1 MLKKFVAMLLSAV
14 MVIGA
19 CGTEVFAAGGEY
31 VQEIE
36 AELVGDA
43 ASFSKAIPLAI
54 GNTINGAITE
64 TESEQVYSFSLTS
77 SGRVTFDVTSYMRY
91 YELDIYDET
100 GERVWYSGTKYW
112 NDNLQ
117 YVTNEHAIDLA
128 KGSYYLRMHGE
139 KGTYTFSSTFS
150 SANVTYD
157 EQNNDF
163 ASATVINEGGTIN
176 GQLTENNRED
186 IYKITFM
193 KPGRLTMDMTSYLE
207 YYNVSIYDSK
217 GERIWNTGNRYWN
230 ENLQYITE
238 NWYADLSASMYYISV
253 TSVYGSTG
261 NYTLATNF
269 KEAGETIS
277 EPNNDFSTAYRLNM
291 NQEIYGQ
298 IAEDD
303 DKDLFTF
310 TLNQAEELG
319 VAVTSYLEYY
329 SVYIYNNSGE
339 RVWGNTSNRWN
350 ENVGYRSDNWKATLS
365 AGTYYLEMN
374 GSDRYT
380 GNYTLRIGSMPS
392 MRDVSVASIGNKIY
406 TGNYLKPLLSVT
418 YQGKRLSE
426 GVDYTVSYSN
436 NLYPGKATV
445 TLTGTGAYTGTR
457 KVSFKI
463 LPKKQVINYCY
474 NYNYSKKT
482 AYLQWS
488 SAPGVSGYEVYR
500 STSKS
505 SGYRRCYTSKSASN
519 YYTYIKKL
527 SKGKKYYFKVR
538 SYVVIGGKKYYG
550 KFSSV
555 KSVKIKK

>member
-19 CGTEVFAAGGEY
+19 CGTEVFATGGEY

-128 KGSYYLRMHGE
+128 KGSYYLRMYGE

-163 ASATVINEGGTIN
+163 ASATVINEGSTIN

-253 TSVYGSTG
+253 ISVSGTG

-291 NQEIYGQ
+291 NLEIYGQ

-505 SGYRRCYTSKSASN
+505 SGYRRCYTSKSASK

-555 KSVKIKK
+555 KSVKIKR